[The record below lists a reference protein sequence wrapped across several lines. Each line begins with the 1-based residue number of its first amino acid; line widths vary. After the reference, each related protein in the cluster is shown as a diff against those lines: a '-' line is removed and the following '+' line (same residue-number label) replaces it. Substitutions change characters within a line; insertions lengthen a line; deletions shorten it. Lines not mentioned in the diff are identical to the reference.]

1 MLSDSS
7 ASSSSFVVVPSVVF
21 PILCS
26 HASRAAPLRRCCL
39 PCGMAFPR
47 RNNKK
52 CPSPPFQETETLK
65 LLPSDSCSP
74 CAKHFLTATNLGLS
88 SIFYRT
94 APEKSIFFCRTS
106 QFFCRRLRCCICL
119 QQGEFRA
126 PERGS
131 LLAAVICRLFSSMPP
146 AAPFLPAAEEMG
158 ERTPPKTNGFWN
170 SFRPIA
176 VAAQKGSA
184 MNRLCVYPRCR

>member
-106 QFFCRRLRCCICL
+106 QFFCRRLRQVSVRPAGLRSEARNIPFENKSAGRC
-119 QQGEFRA
+119 GRRVRA
-126 PERGS
+126 QRPPVRKKER
-131 LLAAVICRLFSSMPP
+131 
-146 AAPFLPAAEEMG
+146 
-158 ERTPPKTNGFWN
+158 PPKGD
-170 SFRPIA
+170 S
-176 VAAQKGSA
+176 S
-184 MNRLCVYPRCR
+184 

>member
-26 HASRAAPLRRCCL
+26 HTSRAAPLRRCCL

-106 QFFCRRLRCCICL
+106 QFFCRRSHV
-119 QQGEFRA
+119 
-126 PERGS
+126 PRGNTM
-131 LLAAVICRLFSSMPP
+131 LYQYNLKRRNIPTTQKRKTAEAVFLFGSELSS
-146 AAPFLPAAEEMG
+146 
-158 ERTPPKTNGFWN
+158 N
-170 SFRPIA
+170 
-176 VAAQKGSA
+176 
-184 MNRLCVYPRCR
+184 